1 MRAAT
6 KKRPAKK
13 AAKKVAAKKIAP
25 ARSSA
30 KRQAPAP
37 RRTATR
43 ETDRGRISV
52 TNTGNERAVEI
63 SLSLRFDPKDIG
75 EERARL
81 IYEGLGRTLAGAL
94 EPEEVPKFMEQL
106 NSAKDEAL
114 APASTPL
121 EDPEEDLEEDDE
133 EDEDGEEDGETADN
147 GR

>member
-6 KKRPAKK
+6 KKP
-13 AAKKVAAKKIAP
+13 AKKVAAKKTAAKKAP
-25 ARSSA
+25 AKKVAA
-30 KRQAPAP
+30 KKAPAA
-37 RRTATR
+37 RKTATR

-63 SLSLRFDPKDIG
+63 SLSLRFDPKELG
-75 EERARL
+75 EDRQRL

-133 EDEDGEEDGETADN
+133 EDEDGEEDGETADD